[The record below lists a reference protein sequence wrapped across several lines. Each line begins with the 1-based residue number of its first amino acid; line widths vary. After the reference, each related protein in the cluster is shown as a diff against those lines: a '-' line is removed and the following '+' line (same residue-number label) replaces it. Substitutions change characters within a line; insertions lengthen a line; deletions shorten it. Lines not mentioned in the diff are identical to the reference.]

1 MYDEKAHGEYRT
13 KRVILDIYD
22 AMAEASRTGRPYQT
36 RLDPPPPTPA
46 SRWNVRELAR
56 QIEASAVERS
66 VLGPPKLSTA
76 LREIHPG
83 AADETGA
90 RAGYAVA
97 VPKLATILSLKDAI
111 VPLGPHLLDAGEATA
126 IQLGY

>member
-1 MYDEKAHGEYRT
+1 MIRRRMYDEKAHGEYRT

-66 VLGPPKLSTA
+66 VLGPEAPHVRTA
-76 LREIHPG
+76 PMRGPSNLPLE
-83 AADETGA
+83 D
-90 RAGYAVA
+90 
-97 VPKLATILSLKDAI
+97 TIASNCAYR
-111 VPLGPHLLDAGEATA
+111 
-126 IQLGY
+126 LGYLP

>member
-36 RLDPPPPTPA
+36 ASIPTADPA

-66 VLGPPKLSTA
+66 VLGPPNSQ
-76 LREIHPG
+76 RVERNPPWSG
-83 AADETGA
+83 RRNRGA
-90 RAGYAVA
+90 RRIRGRGAHQVGHNPVTQERDCAARSPPARRWRGAV
-97 VPKLATILSLKDAI
+97 
-111 VPLGPHLLDAGEATA
+111 
-126 IQLGY
+126 IQLA